1 MKIAL
6 IGGSGFVGTRLTKRL
21 LDAGHEVRI
30 LDKNESISYP
40 KLRVEAD
47 VRDTE
52 SLVKK
57 SFWHRARYKSCSRTS
72 R

>member
-1 MKIAL
+1 MHRN
-6 IGGSGFVGTRLTKRL
+6 SRL
-21 LDAGHEVRI
+21 LDAYHEARI

-52 SLVKK
+52 SLVKI
-57 SFWHRARYKSCSRTS
+57 FLAELVINLAAEHRMM
-72 R
+72 